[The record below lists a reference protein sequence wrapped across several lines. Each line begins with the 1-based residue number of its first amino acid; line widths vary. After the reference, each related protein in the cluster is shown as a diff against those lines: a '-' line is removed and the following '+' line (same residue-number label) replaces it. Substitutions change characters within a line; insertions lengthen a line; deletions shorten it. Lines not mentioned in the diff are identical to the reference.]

1 MTKSAM
7 TKRIWLVYS
16 ILAIA
21 VIAYTAISNR
31 AHAADAGALTLAPTK
46 GVSLDIGN
54 KRAVAYF
61 RPVTGIC
68 NVTVVLAD
76 TIGTEGPLPQ
86 AGARVTVPV
95 LPGKNARIDTAAG
108 KTLDLGCALGAKT
121 VTLRN
126 MDRVAWSRP
135 QL

>member
-16 ILAIA
+16 MLAFA
-21 VIAYTAISNR
+21 VIAFTAISGK
-31 AHAADAGALTLAPTK
+31 AHAADAGAVTLTPTK

-68 NVTVVLAD
+68 NVTVVLAEK
-76 TIGTEGPLPQ
+76 IGTEGPLPQ

-95 LPGKNARIDTAAG
+95 LPGRNARIDTAAG
-108 KTLDLGCALGAKT
+108 KTLDLGCAFGAQS
-121 VTLRN
+121 VTLRT
-126 MDRVAWSRP
+126 MERVAWSRP

>member
-16 ILAIA
+16 VLAFA
-21 VIAYTAISNR
+21 VIAFTAISNR
-31 AHAADAGALTLAPTK
+31 AHAADAGAVTLSPTK

-61 RPVTGIC
+61 RPVTGNC
-68 NVTVVLAD
+68 NVTVVLAER
-76 TIGTEGPLPQ
+76 IGTEGPLPQ

-95 LPGKNARIDTAAG
+95 LPGKSVRIDTAAG
-108 KTLDLGCALGAKT
+108 KTLDLGCALGART
-121 VTLRN
+121 VTLRT

-135 QL
+135 RV